1 MTDVGVS
8 GQAGADAPSG
18 GAVRPDAG
26 VVLRVEDLVVDF
38 PAAHRGPVRAVDHVS
53 LQMNAGEI
61 LGIVGESGSGK
72 STMARVVAGFLKPTS
87 GTVLLPGPDGTLRP
101 RSAERGYRDVQMV
114 FQQSA
119 VSMNPRQPVW
129 KVIGEAYSPNG
140 WLSKGRTL
148 RAGRGDADATT
159 LEAAVK
165 SALRRTGLPE
175 SYSARRSVE
184 LSGGEKQ
191 RVAIARALAARPV
204 IIVCDEPVSSL
215 DVSVRAV
222 ILNLFERLR
231 NELGLALFFIS
242 HDISVVAHLADR
254 VIVMH
259 NGKAVESGLAREVI
273 DNPQDEYTR
282 RLIAAVP
289 SLERTG
295 HSAAG
300 RSPAG
305 STAIRTAA
313 ERTDAPRGEPPQAP
327 TKAPADN
334 QQEGGLR

>member
-1 MTDVGVS
+1 MIDEGVS
-8 GQAGADAPSG
+8 GPAGAAPA
-18 GAVRPDAG
+18 GAARPAAD
-26 VVLRVEDLVVDF
+26 VVLRIEDLVVDF
-38 PAAHRGPVRAVDHVS
+38 PGARRGPVRAVDHVS
-53 LQMNAGEI
+53 LEMRAGEI

-87 GTVLLPGPDGTLRP
+87 GTVSLPGPGGTLRP

-148 RAGRGDADATT
+148 RTGRGDADATT

-165 SALRRTGLPE
+165 SELRRTGLPE
-175 SYSARRSVE
+175 SYSTRRSVE

-231 NELGLALFFIS
+231 NELGMALFFIS

-259 NGKAVESGLAREVI
+259 NGQAVESGLARDVI

-300 RSPAG
+300 RSPAN
-305 STAIRTAA
+305 RTAA
-313 ERTDAPRGEPPQAP
+313 QRTDAPRGGPPQEP
-327 TKAPADN
+327 TKAPAGN

>member
-1 MTDVGVS
+1 MIDEGVS
-8 GQAGADAPSG
+8 GPAGAGAAPA
-18 GAVRPDAG
+18 GATRPAAD
-26 VVLRVEDLVVDF
+26 VVLRIEDLVVDF
-38 PAAHRGPVRAVDHVS
+38 PGARRGPVRAVDHVS
-53 LQMNAGEI
+53 LEMRAGEI

-87 GTVLLPGPDGTLRP
+87 GTVSLPGPGGTLRP

-140 WLSKGRTL
+140 WLSKGRAPATG
-148 RAGRGDADATT
+148 RAPVSSGEGSAATT

-165 SALRRTGLPE
+165 SELRRVGLPE

-191 RVAIARALAARPV
+191 RVVIARALAARPV
-204 IIVCDEPVSSL
+204 FIVCDEPVSSL

-231 NELGLALFFIS
+231 DELGMALFFIS

-254 VIVMH
+254 VVVMH
-259 NGKAVESGLAREVI
+259 DGKAVESGLAREVI
-273 DNPQDEYTR
+273 DNPQDDYTR

-289 SLERTG
+289 SLERSGTG
-295 HSAAG
+295 ARGG
-300 RSPAG
+300 RQ
-305 STAIRTAA
+305 
-313 ERTDAPRGEPPQAP
+313 PRPPI
-327 TKAPADN
+327 KAPADN
-334 QQEGGLR
+334 Q

>member
-1 MTDVGVS
+1 MIDDGAS
-8 GQAGADAPSG
+8 GPAEAAAPPAAPTRAAAD
-18 GAVRPDAG
+18 
-26 VVLRVEDLVVDF
+26 VVLRIEDLVVDF
-38 PAAHRGPVRAVDHVS
+38 PGARRGPVRAVDHVS
-53 LQMNAGEI
+53 LEMRAGEI

-72 STMARVVAGFLKPTS
+72 STMARVVAGFLKPS
-87 GTVLLPGPDGTLRP
+87 AGQVLLPGPDGTLRP
-101 RSAERGYRDVQMV
+101 RSAERGHRDVQMV

-140 WLSKGRTL
+140 WLAKGRPP
-148 RAGRGDADATT
+148 ASGRDGGAAAT

-165 SALRRTGLPE
+165 AELRRVGLPE

-191 RVAIARALAARPV
+191 RVVIARALAARPV

-231 NELGLALFFIS
+231 DELGMALFFIS

-254 VIVMH
+254 VVVMH
-259 NGKAVESGLAREVI
+259 DGQAVESGLARDVI
-273 DNPQDEYTR
+273 DNPQDDYTR

-289 SLERTG
+289 SLERSG
-295 HSAAG
+295 PSDA
-300 RSPAG
+300 RSG
-305 STAIRTAA
+305 SPST
-313 ERTDAPRGEPPQAP
+313 
-327 TKAPADN
+327 APADN
-334 QQEGGLR
+334 HEEGGSR